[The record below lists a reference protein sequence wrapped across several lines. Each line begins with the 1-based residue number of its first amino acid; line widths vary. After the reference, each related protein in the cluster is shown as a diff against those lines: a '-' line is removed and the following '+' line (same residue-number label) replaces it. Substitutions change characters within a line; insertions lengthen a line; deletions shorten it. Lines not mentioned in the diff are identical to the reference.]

1 MKPLFFL
8 ILARV
13 LVLAVAAA
21 SRGRRQ
27 RGTNFAYA
35 RRQLMTERE
44 VGFFHK
50 LKRSLPQSHLF
61 AQVSMSAIVDVKR
74 GGLAARGRFSQKY
87 VDFVVCSPNCRV
99 LYVIELDDKSH
110 NSAAAQKADAV
121 KNEILLAAG
130 IPIKRYSSV
139 KVDEATL
146 ARDFQEAI
154 TAVAAGAGGAKQRQ
168 PSAEKPAGVR
178 IDGA

>member
-1 MKPLFFL
+1 MKPLFL
-8 ILARV
+8 LALLFA
-13 LVLAVAAA
+13 LVIVVAAV
-21 SRGRRQ
+21 SRALRGQ
-27 RGTNFAYA
+27 RPGGADFLYA

-50 LKRSLPQSHLF
+50 LRQALPQSHLF

-99 LYVIELDDKSH
+99 LYVIELDDRSH
-110 NSAAAQKADAV
+110 NSAAARKADAV

-139 KVDEATL
+139 KTDAATL
-146 ARDFQEAI
+146 VQDFREAI
-154 TAVAAGAGGAKQRQ
+154 LAVGAGANRMEASRT
-168 PSAEKPAGVR
+168 ATEEKPVGS
-178 IDGA
+178 